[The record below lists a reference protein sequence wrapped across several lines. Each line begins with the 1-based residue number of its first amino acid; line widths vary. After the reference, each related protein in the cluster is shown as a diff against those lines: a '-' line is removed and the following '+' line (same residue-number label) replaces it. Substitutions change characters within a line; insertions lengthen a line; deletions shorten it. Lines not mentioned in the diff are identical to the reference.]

1 MKKFLGILF
10 LCLLWSNISI
20 AAEREPGTDKK
31 CFYQFE
37 KAKVFEKKF
46 LPKVNKDQGV
56 FVTYVGCNKYYDDW
70 SWDYST
76 HADIDVAHEKAYYGC
91 KTTQIPKYN
100 LTGCHLFSIDDV
112 IVWGKDAAFVA
123 KVEKEAKAKL
133 TTKAVTGCIEGDC
146 NNGQGTET
154 FENGYKYVGEF
165 KNGKRHGQGTSTW
178 ASGQKH
184 VGEFKDGLPNGQG
197 TQTFPNGYKYVGEF
211 KDGLRHG
218 QGTATWANGDKYVG
232 EWKNDE
238 PFKEVSTTKV
248 AKKQTKPED
257 AKPLNKGCIKLG
269 TKEFNEKNK
278 KIAKS
283 REAKKS
289 AFVFY
294 FGCENSNSFTWHW
307 YINDDLDV
315 AKEKAYK
322 ECLKSGLRYGVKN
335 CHLFSIGDKIVYG
348 DAALITKIEEKL
360 RKKLAKRKVNYVQQ
374 YLFSGYEIFSKMNPT
389 TFKKLTFNEEK
400 DIGNI
405 TKRTVRNSDWS
416 KRKTFRSFSFTAEFE
431 DNYTA
436 KIFVEYEKGNKN
448 FDKAEKEALFF
459 SRMFGQMPYFLRE
472 YNDKIY
478 VHNDNSYDDG
488 IGLWWAQEDKQE
500 FHINVPRKGL
510 KPSGRQR
517 CREVKLYSYCAQVMV
532 HELAHVI
539 QDLTGIIS
547 PSKWS
552 KARKSDEKK
561 FVSEYAKTNSRED
574 FAESLTAWV
583 VVRYKSDKISESDL
597 KKYNEYIP
605 NRLKMFDEMNFNTH
619 PISN

>member
-1 MKKFLGILF
+1 VKKLLGIVVLG
-10 LCLLWSNISI
+10 LLWCNVGFASDAGGI
-20 AAEREPGTDKK
+20 REPGTDEK
-31 CFYQFE
+31 CFY
-37 KAKVFEKKF
+37 VFERENIFKKKF
-46 LPKVNKDQGV
+46 LPKAKARALGGV
-56 FVTYVGCNKYYDDW
+56 LVTYVGCNKYYDDW

-76 HADIDVAHEKAYYGC
+76 FPDIDVAHQKAYNGC
-91 KTTQIPKYN
+91 TKTEMPKYN

-232 EWKNDE
+232 EWKNDQ

-257 AKPLNKGCIKLG
+257 AEPLNKGCIKLG
-269 TKEFNEKNK
+269 TNEFNKKIK

-283 REAKKS
+283 REAKRS

-294 FGCENSNSFTWHW
+294 FGCENSNDWTWQW
-307 YINDDLDV
+307 QMADDLDEV
-315 AKEKAYK
+315 KEKAYK
-322 ECLKSGLRYGVKN
+322 ACVASTRVKN

-348 DAALITKIEEKL
+348 DAALRTKIEEKL
-360 RKKLAKRKVNYVQQ
+360 IKKLAKRKKSGAINYVQQ
-374 YLFSGYEIFSKMNPT
+374 FLFSGHEIFSKMSPT

-400 DIGNI
+400 NIGNVV
-405 TKRTVRNSDWS
+405 KRTTRNSDWS
-416 KRKTFRSFSFTAEFE
+416 KKKLLDHLVLQQNLKTIIQQKYLSNMKKVIKILIKQKGKHYSFLICWV
-431 DNYTA
+431 
-436 KIFVEYEKGNKN
+436 KCLIF
-448 FDKAEKEALFF
+448 
-459 SRMFGQMPYFLRE
+459 
-472 YNDKIY
+472 
-478 VHNDNSYDDG
+478 
-488 IGLWWAQEDKQE
+488 
-500 FHINVPRKGL
+500 
-510 KPSGRQR
+510 
-517 CREVKLYSYCAQVMV
+517 
-532 HELAHVI
+532 
-539 QDLTGIIS
+539 
-547 PSKWS
+547 
-552 KARKSDEKK
+552 
-561 FVSEYAKTNSRED
+561 
-574 FAESLTAWV
+574 
-583 VVRYKSDKISESDL
+583 
-597 KKYNEYIP
+597 
-605 NRLKMFDEMNFNTH
+605 
-619 PISN
+619 